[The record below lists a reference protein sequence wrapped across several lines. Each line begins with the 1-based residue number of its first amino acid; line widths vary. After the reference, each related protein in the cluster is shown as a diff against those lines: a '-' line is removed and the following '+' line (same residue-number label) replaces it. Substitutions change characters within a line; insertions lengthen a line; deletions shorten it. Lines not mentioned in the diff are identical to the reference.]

1 MGKRAV
7 SSGDGF
13 EILDLVHDSVIVRD
27 LHGSI
32 TYWNKAAEGMYG
44 WQRVDAIGRQ
54 ADALLKTEHPG
65 PISEI
70 EKQLLATNS
79 WTGQFSRTTA
89 SGAQVIVD
97 VRRSVRRDAAGAAI
111 DLVEI
116 GRDITERK
124 QAFAELA
131 RREERYSNFF
141 HSMPVSLTQVD
152 VSRLIPVY
160 RKLRRQGV
168 TDLKDYLVQHPELLP
183 TIIDAMVIDEVSDHN
198 VAMFAAPSREAMHGP
213 ISRYWSARPD
223 TIRRALESLYRG
235 DASYQEETQVVR
247 HDGRTIDVLFSVAR
261 PVPLT
266 DRSLVG
272 FVDITALKQAHAA
285 MEQSEERYRSLFHYM
300 PIPLWRMNSTRL
312 RVVMDEIR
320 AQGVVDLDA
329 YMDAHPEFLAR
340 AMDAIVV
347 EEVNRS
353 AAELFGARTEEDLR
367 PPVERYWRASP
378 DTFRRALAA
387 HYAGDPVFTEETR
400 MTALDGRV
408 LEGVFTATFPED
420 LNRLGISL
428 NAFVDTTDR
437 NRARDMLQKV
447 QADFA
452 HAARVSM
459 LGELTAS
466 IAHEVNQPLA
476 AIATNAETG
485 IRWLNRRKPDIPAA
499 LESMSD
505 IVADARRAAD
515 IVARVR
521 GMATRRAHTRASV
534 SLHQIID
541 EALIF
546 LGHETQ
552 ARNVQLTF
560 NPAPS
565 LPPILA
571 DRTQIQQVV
580 VNLAVNAMQAMA
592 LAPDKPRMLDIRTIV
607 PDPAT
612 VCCVVEDSGPG
623 IDPRLVD
630 RLFESFFT
638 TKESGMG
645 MGLPIC
651 RSIIEAHGGRVQ
663 AGNRPGDGGARFSF
677 FLPVAAAQQ
686 QQ

>member
-1 MGKRAV
+1 MGKRRV

-32 TYWNKAAEGMYG
+32 TYWNKAAEDIYG
-44 WQRVDAIGRQ
+44 WQRVKAIGQQ
-54 ADALLKTEHPG
+54 ADALLKTEHPE
-65 PISEI
+65 PINEI

-79 WTGQFSRTTA
+79 WTGRFNRTTA

-97 VRRSVRRDAAGAAI
+97 VRRSVRRDAAGTAI

-116 GRDITERK
+116 GRDAKTCKNPDETLRNS
-124 QAFAELA
+124 
-131 RREERYSNFF
+131 EERYRNFF
-141 HSMPVSLTQVD
+141 HYMPMSLTQVD
-152 VSRLIPVY
+152 VSRLIPIY
-160 RKLRRQGV
+160 SKLRDQGV
-168 TDLKDYLVQHPELLP
+168 TDLKDYLDQHPDFLS
-183 TIIDAMVIDEVSDHN
+183 TIVDALVIDEVSDHN

-223 TIRRALESLYRG
+223 TIRRGLESLFRG
-235 DASYQEETQVVR
+235 EAFYQEETQVVR
-247 HDGRTIDVLFSVAR
+247 FDGRTIDVLFSVAR

-266 DRSLVG
+266 DKSLVG
-272 FVDITALKQAHAA
+272 FADITALKQAHAA
-285 MEQSEERYRSLFHYM
+285 
-300 PIPLWRMNSTRL
+300 L
-312 RVVMDEIR
+312 R
-320 AQGVVDLDA
+320 
-329 YMDAHPEFLAR
+329 
-340 AMDAIVV
+340 
-347 EEVNRS
+347 
-353 AAELFGARTEEDLR
+353 
-367 PPVERYWRASP
+367 
-378 DTFRRALAA
+378 
-387 HYAGDPVFTEETR
+387 
-400 MTALDGRV
+400 
-408 LEGVFTATFPED
+408 
-420 LNRLGISL
+420 
-428 NAFVDTTDR
+428 
-437 NRARDMLQKV
+437 KV

-476 AIATNAETG
+476 AIATNAETA
-485 IRWLNRRKPDIPAA
+485 IRWLNRGNPDVAEA
-499 LESMSD
+499 LESMNG

-521 GMATRRAHTRASV
+521 GMAMRRAHTRVSV

-541 EALIF
+541 EALMF

-560 NPAPS
+560 NRAPS
-565 LPPILA
+565 LPHILA

-592 LAPDKPRMLDIRTIV
+592 HEHNKPRILGIRTIV

-623 IDPRLVD
+623 IDPELVD

-651 RSIIEAHGGRVQ
+651 RSIIEAHGGRVY
-663 AGNRPGDGGARFSF
+663 AGNRPGDAGARFSF
-677 FLPVAAAQQ
+677 FLPTADRSLGT
-686 QQ
+686 